1 LAGTVVVETDVV
13 VELGVD
19 VDAPLLGFEVVV
31 DVVVAFTAAAVD
43 VVVVP
48 ELDFAGDGEEQPA
61 RMPAAPSTPRTRNA
75 RPRVILVDVPLV
87 VIGIA
92 LRLTEP
98 SLSSRGCHSSTRRP
112 CRTP

>member
-1 LAGTVVVETDVV
+1 LAGTVVVETDGV

-19 VDAPLLGFEVVV
+19 VDAPLLGFEV
-31 DVVVAFTAAAVD
+31 DVVVAFAAAAVD